1 MREKL
6 EHDIINDPENDI
18 YDINVIEKCG
28 KVIVVYREKGQYN
41 VSHTEV
47 YNIIKWEKKHDRT

>member
-1 MREKL
+1 MNREEL
-6 EHDIINDPENDI
+6 EHKVFNDPDNAD
-18 YDINVIEKCG
+18 YDISIVSKMN

-47 YNIIKWEKKHDRT
+47 YEQVVSI